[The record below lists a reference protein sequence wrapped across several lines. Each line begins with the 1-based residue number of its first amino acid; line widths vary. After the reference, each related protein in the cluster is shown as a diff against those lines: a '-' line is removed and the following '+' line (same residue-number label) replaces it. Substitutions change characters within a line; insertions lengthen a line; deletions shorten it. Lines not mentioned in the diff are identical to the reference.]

1 MSDIDSDTDNMLYK
15 CDNRP
20 KCKREVILYD
30 RFDCYYC
37 YREVCRRCADK
48 ENWIMCAVCERTVC
62 RKCMTE
68 MKRRKYCPEPDC
80 NSFKDK
86 TLPYHIG

>member
-37 YREVCRRCADK
+37 YS
-48 ENWIMCAVCERTVC
+48 N
-62 RKCMTE
+62 
-68 MKRRKYCPEPDC
+68 KRPFHEGQGP
-80 NSFKDK
+80 NSSL
-86 TLPYHIG
+86 TPAP